1 MGFIFLTKN
10 NLSEKINLFS
20 NICALHLLI
29 YLVTWVV
36 ILRTLG
42 RSMMRIAVVARAP
55 QNPDYRLSSVEN
67 TQAIPCTL
75 DIYVPIVLKPVI
87 GAYRGVPTKN
97 KEHNI
102 KMHAA

>member
-1 MGFIFLTKN
+1 
-10 NLSEKINLFS
+10 
-20 NICALHLLI
+20 
-29 YLVTWVV
+29 
-36 ILRTLG
+36 
-42 RSMMRIAVVARAP
+42 MRIAVVARAP

-87 GAYRGVPTKN
+87 GACRGVPTKKN